1 MSIDKRIDLH
11 THSIFSD
18 GELLPS
24 ELVRRAD
31 VLGHNALAITDHV
44 DASNIQI
51 AEDIAKIVNDMR
63 DYWDIEV
70 IPGVEITHVPP
81 EIIDKLANKARN
93 YGAEIVVVHGETI
106 VEPVKAGTNRMAA
119 ESPSV
124 DIIGHPGLITEEEVQ
139 IAVDNDVS
147 LEISARGG
155 HCLGNGHVAKLGLE
169 YGANLVLDTDTH
181 APGDLIDYKLAKR
194 IALGA
199 QIPEDELI
207 NVLKNNPEKVLKKH
221 GIKI

>member
-1 MSIDKRIDLH
+1 MSENLRIDLH

-31 VLGHNALAITDHV
+31 VIGHKAIAITDHV
-44 DASNIQI
+44 DASNIKIAEQI
-51 AEDIAKIVNDMR
+51 AEAVNDIR
-63 DYWDIEV
+63 DHWDINV

-81 EIIDKLANKARN
+81 EVIDKLANKARKH
-93 YGAEIVVVHGETI
+93 GAEIIVVHGETI
-106 VEPVKAGTNRMAA
+106 VEPVKPGTNRMSA
-119 ESPSV
+119 ECPEV

-139 IAVDNDVS
+139 IATDNDVS

-181 APGDLIDYKLAKR
+181 APGDLIDYKMAEK
-194 IALGA
+194 IALGSE
-199 QIPEDELI
+199 IPESEVTK
-207 NVLKNNPEKVLKKH
+207 VLKDNPEKILKKH
-221 GIKI
+221 NIK

>member
-1 MSIDKRIDLH
+1 MSENMRIDLH
-11 THSIFSD
+11 THSLFSD

-31 VLGHNALAITDHV
+31 KLGHKAIAITDHV
-44 DASNIQI
+44 DASNIEI
-51 AEDIAKIVNDMR
+51 ASKVAEAANDIR
-63 DYWDIEV
+63 DHWDIEV

-81 EIIDKLANKARN
+81 EVIDKLANKARKF
-93 YGAEIVVVHGETI
+93 GAEMIVVHGETI
-106 VEPVKAGTNRMAA
+106 VEPVKPGTNRASA
-119 ESPSV
+119 ECPEI
-124 DIIGHPGLITEEEVQ
+124 DIIGHPGLITPEEVE

-155 HCLGNGHVAKLGLE
+155 HCLGNGHVAKLGLD

-181 APGDLIDYKLAKR
+181 APGDLITYELAER
-194 IALGA
+194 IARGA
-199 QIPEDELI
+199 EIPENEII
-207 NVLKNNPEKVLKKH
+207 NVLKNNPERILKKK